1 MNEWPLIAPHLSLSL
16 TCFRSLYAHAFVLS
30 LLFPFPS
37 LSTFCLVIFIR
48 HLPLLNSAQ
57 LNPAVEH
64 LVNLPL
70 LLLFLPSLFL
80 SAVMRHYISGGEH
93 MSSPSQLLS
102 LALKRCNHVLT
113 LICLSLSL
121 PACLPAL
128 QTGDCTLYYL
138 YNRGHPSV
146 VFVV

>member
-16 TCFRSLYAHAFVLS
+16 SLTCSRSLYAHAFVLS

-48 HLPLLNSAQ
+48 HLPLLSSAQ

-70 LLLFLPSLFL
+70 LLFLPSLF
-80 SAVMRHYISGGEH
+80 VV
-93 MSSPSQLLS
+93 SSDA
-102 LALKRCNHVLT
+102 ALH
-113 LICLSLSL
+113 
-121 PACLPAL
+121 
-128 QTGDCTLYYL
+128 
-138 YNRGHPSV
+138 
-146 VFVV
+146 